1 MLQLIN
7 KKHIN
12 KTHIRNKIYGI
23 NLFYKTFHNHDENVG
38 RPSSFVQSTD
48 VQLNGDITILWSSK
62 HLVLKLRTGIYKR
75 RYNTV

>member
-7 KKHIN
+7 KKHNN
-12 KTHIRNKIYGI
+12 KKHIRNKIYEV

-48 VQLNGDITILWSSK
+48 VQLNGDIPILWSSK
-62 HLVLKLRTGIYKR
+62 DLVLKLRTSIYKR
-75 RYNTV
+75 RHNTV